1 MKSIANLPETG
12 RVATL
17 AFKTDEVNER
27 GVNPFIDEPVGLGN
41 NSNSVTIHS
50 R

>member
-1 MKSIANLPETG
+1 MEPIANLATTG

-27 GVNPFIDEPVGLGN
+27 GVNPFIDEPIGLGD
-41 NSNSVTIHS
+41 NSYSIAVH
-50 R
+50 RA